1 MDEMI
6 LRKVIAE
13 NLVYYRRQK
22 GLTQLALA
30 ETLNYSDKSVSKWE
44 RGEGLPDI
52 TVLYRL
58 AEFYEITVNDLV
70 ISPEERERRKEEAAR
85 AAEAAQ
91 AAVEIAREEAKREAE
106 AAVIAAAESEVL
118 SEEVAEVPK
127 KKRSLRTRIMVPI
140 LSIGLVWLTA
150 MVLFF
155 FQEVLCPGF
164 AYSWLIFLYAIPSSF
179 IVATVF
185 ACIWWNHIAR
195 FVSVSG
201 IVWSVALCL
210 HLSIALPN
218 IWLIYAV
225 AGVLQILT
233 VLWFIQMKK

>member
-1 MDEMI
+1 MDDI
-6 LRKVIAE
+6 TLRKVIAE
-13 NLVYYRRQK
+13 NLVYYRREK
-22 GLTQLALA
+22 GLTQAALA

-70 ISPEERERRKEEAAR
+70 TPPEEREKQMEAQREAAD
-85 AAEAAQ
+85 AAEAVLA
-91 AAVEIAREEAKREAE
+91 EESGDASKQQR
-106 AAVIAAAESEVL
+106 
-118 SEEVAEVPK
+118 P
-127 KKRSLRTRIMVPI
+127 LRTRILVPV

-164 AYSWLIFLYAIPSSF
+164 AYSWLIFLYAIPASF

>member
-1 MDEMI
+1 MDDI
-6 LRKVIAE
+6 TLRKVIAE
-13 NLVYYRRQK
+13 NLVYYRREK
-22 GLTQLALA
+22 GMTQAALA

-70 ISPEERERRKEEAAR
+70 ISAEERERRMEAQREAAD
-85 AAEAAQ
+85 AAEAVLA
-91 AAVEIAREEAKREAE
+91 EESGDASKQQR
-106 AAVIAAAESEVL
+106 
-118 SEEVAEVPK
+118 P
-127 KKRSLRTRIMVPI
+127 LRTRILVPV

-155 FQEVLCPGF
+155 FLEVLWPGF
-164 AYSWLIFLYAIPSSF
+164 SYGWLVFLYAIPASF

-185 ACIWWNHIAR
+185 ACIWWNHLSR
-195 FVSVSG
+195 FVTVSG
-201 IVWSVALCL
+201 IIWSVALCL

-233 VLWFIQMKK
+233 VLWFIQTKK